1 MSGSHVVLAGAI
13 FAVALV
19 AIVTRPR
26 GVGEAWW
33 AAGGAVLMLTVGAVS
48 PLGALATL
56 AGHWNLFLF
65 LLGLMAISGLADAAG
80 VFDAT
85 GAVAAG
91 LAAGSGRRLL
101 LTTFG
106 AGALTTA
113 LLSNDA
119 TALILT
125 PVVYAVVTR
134 LRLRPLPYLF
144 AASFVANTASM
155 TLPVSNPIN
164 VLVNGQLRL
173 PLGGYLLHF
182 LPATVAAVLVN
193 AGLFLAVFWRQ
204 VDQRFRVD
212 WRRMLAE
219 ASGDG
224 TLLRRACG
232 GLAVTAAA
240 YLATSAVGG
249 PVGPVAV
256 GGAVLL
262 AALAASAHR
271 LDVRPVREHVSLTLL
286 LYVAG
291 LFVMVQ
297 GLEEAGVTHTLVG
310 GLAGLAQGTAAAIGL
325 GAGGAALAS
334 NLVNNLPAT
343 LFLLSG
349 AQAVPSAAH
358 APFLA
363 GLLAGADLG
372 PNLTPVGSLSTM
384 LWLVVVRRRGVQ
396 VSTGQYLRLGALAT
410 PVLLLVAWA
419 LIAATCGLWPL

>member
-1 MSGSHVVLAGAI
+1 MLAGAI
-13 FAVALV
+13 FVVALV

-33 AAGGAVLMLTVGAVS
+33 AAGGAALMLAFGAVS
-48 PLGALATL
+48 PAEALATL
-56 AGHWNLFLF
+56 AGNWNLFLF

-101 LTTFG
+101 LATFG

-144 AASFVANTASM
+144 AATFVANTASM

-164 VLVNGQLRL
+164 VLIGEQLRL
-173 PLGGYLLHF
+173 PLGSYLLHF
-182 LPATVAAVLVN
+182 LPAAVAVVLVN
-193 AGLFLAVFWRQ
+193 AGLFLAVFWRD
-204 VDQRFRVD
+204 VDQRFQVD
-212 WRRMLAE
+212 WRRLLAE
-219 ASGDG
+219 AAGDG
-224 TLLRRACG
+224 SHLRRTVA
-232 GLAVTAAA
+232 GLAVTGAA
-240 YLATSAVGG
+240 YLVTSAVGG
-249 PVGPVAV
+249 PLGPVAV
-256 GGAVLL
+256 GGAALL
-262 AALAASAHR
+262 AVLAASAHR
-271 LDVRPVREHVSLTLL
+271 LDVRPLREHVSLTLL

-297 GLEEAGVTHTLVG
+297 GLEEAGATHALVG
-310 GLAGLAQGTAAAIGL
+310 GLAGLAHGTAAAIGL
-325 GAGGAALAS
+325 GAGGAAIAA

-349 AQAVPSAAH
+349 AEAVPGAAH
-358 APFLA
+358 APFLV

-396 VSTGQYLRLGALAT
+396 VSTAEYLRLGVLAT
-410 PVLLLVAWA
+410 PILLLVAWA
-419 LIAATCGLWPL
+419 LLAATCRLWPL